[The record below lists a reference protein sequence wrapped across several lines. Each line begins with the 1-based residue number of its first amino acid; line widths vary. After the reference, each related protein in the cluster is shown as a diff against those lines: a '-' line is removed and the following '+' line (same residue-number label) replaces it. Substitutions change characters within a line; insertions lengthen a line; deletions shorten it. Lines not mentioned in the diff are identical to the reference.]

1 MTIKLQLV
9 IRKEAKHSCGVV
21 SGLRGGLEEITQRCR
36 LLALPMLAD
45 ESVDGRF

>member
-21 SGLRGGLEEITQRCR
+21 SGLEEITQRCR